1 MVGIVG
7 LYPSETTLGSRE
19 QTSIRVNLADCSRWT
34 YGMVIKEGLAMRTVS
49 VAEAKARLASL
60 LQAAEAGEKI
70 VVTRRGKA
78 IVEFK
83 AIENEVDSVD
93 PHGLK
98 WLTERR
104 SRLPMMQD
112 DSALLL
118 RSMRDEGD
126 H

>member
-1 MVGIVG
+1 
-7 LYPSETTLGSRE
+7 
-19 QTSIRVNLADCSRWT
+19 
-34 YGMVIKEGLAMRTVS
+34 MVIWETLAMRTVS

-78 IVEFK
+78 IVELK
-83 AIENEVDSVD
+83 AIQPEVNTAD

-104 SRLPMMQD
+104 SRLPMMQG
-112 DSALLL
+112 DSALLV